1 MHEPAGVKDSAQSAD
16 EAVEEALPETNVSA
30 QHGRDDERSREARRL
45 EVLLRNRRHA
55 ANSRQRRMRYRAHL
69 EQVRA
74 QLELENQEL
83 EEERRRLM
91 QGVEE
96 GHGIS
101 EYFMHMAGHIQSQNL
116 VLQELLAARTRG
128 GRPAVGGRVAT
139 PVSNESDQTVAVPA
153 SSSDDAVRSSAALRA
168 WIDEKQAS
176 VAGMARFEQAVQEN
190 DWGVK
195 DFGQHPTGSSGGQ
208 SRMTHGSRP
217 PFPR

>member
-1 MHEPAGVKDSAQSAD
+1 MHEPAGVKDSNG
-16 EAVEEALPETNVSA
+16 AVEEALPETNMSA
-30 QHGRDDERSREARRL
+30 QQTRDDERSREARRL

-69 EQVRA
+69 EQVCA
-74 QLELENQEL
+74 QLEIENREL

-91 QGVEE
+91 QGMEE

-128 GRPAVGGRVAT
+128 GRGGGEVAT
-139 PVSNESDQTVAVPA
+139 PVSNESDRAVAVPA
-153 SSSDDAVRSSAALRA
+153 ASSDDPPRSSASLRA
-168 WIDEKQAS
+168 WLDEKQAS
-176 VAGMARFEQAVQEN
+176 VAGMAKFEQAVQEN

-195 DFGQHPTGSSGGQ
+195 EFGQHATGSNAGQ
-208 SRMTHGSRP
+208 SRMMHGSRP